1 MSRGKCLGIKR
12 ELKSSQLWAP
22 LIYVAL
28 GLIYVAEQNELACR
42 AADTGWS
49 RVEIRAEWWQIG
61 VRVCEREIGHH
72 PRAGWMCSV
81 WRGGGEGVP
90 EICNFKHGCIY
101 KNARRHQLVPYV
113 GAVQEAW
120 RHLFMVAGIRCVLP
134 GLKATRS
141 SSGSRQH
148 KRLSDVFKQD
158 LIIPLGTL
166 VCVSGHGVHMERL

>member
-1 MSRGKCLGIKR
+1 MTDRC
-12 ELKSSQLWAP
+12 
-22 LIYVAL
+22 
-28 GLIYVAEQNELACR
+28 AC
-42 AADTGWS
+42 A
-49 RVEIRAEWWQIG
+49 
-61 VRVCEREIGHH
+61 CEREGSDITHVLDEC
-72 PRAGWMCSV
+72 AAC
-81 WRGGGEGVP
+81 GEEEGSGGVP

-141 SSGSRQH
+141 SSGSRQRQ
-148 KRLSDVFKQD
+148 RLSDVFKQD

-166 VCVSGHGVHMERL
+166 GFVSG

>member
-1 MSRGKCLGIKR
+1 MSHGKCLGIKR

-28 GLIYVAEQNELACR
+28 GLIYVAEQNELAYR
-42 AADTGWS
+42 PADTGWS
-49 RVEIRAEWWQIG
+49 RDTRG
-61 VRVCEREIGHH
+61 VMTERCACLRERSDITHVLNEC
-72 PRAGWMCSV
+72 AAC
-81 WRGGGEGVP
+81 GGEGEGVVP

-141 SSGSRQH
+141 SSGSRQ
-148 KRLSDVFKQD
+148 RQRFK
-158 LIIPLGTL
+158 
-166 VCVSGHGVHMERL
+166 